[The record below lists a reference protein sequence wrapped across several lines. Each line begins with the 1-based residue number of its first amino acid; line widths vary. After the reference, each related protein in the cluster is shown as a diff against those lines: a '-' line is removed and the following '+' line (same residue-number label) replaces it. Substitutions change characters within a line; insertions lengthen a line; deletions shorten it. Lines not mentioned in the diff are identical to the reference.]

1 MSITTLIGFFVSV
14 GLFIGVVL
22 EGTNNPTIFF
32 SLSGI
37 LIVVGGT
44 LAATFVGYEARYV
57 AVAIGGLAGIFS
69 PQRFGRD
76 FLNQE
81 VGRIVRWA
89 YVAQQR
95 GMVAL
100 EAESKKVESDP
111 FLKFSLELLLSG
123 YSAAEI
129 KGNLTAMADST
140 FGRNLIGASI
150 LKTMGAAA
158 PAFGMIGTLIGLI
171 IMLDTLG
178 DDPTQIGPGLA
189 IALTTTLYAVLL
201 ARMFFL
207 PAASKMVQRE
217 QILKFRSTLISEGV
231 IMLAERKSP
240 RNIQDRMNSFLDPS
254 IRFDIEKQLRGEKAG
269 GGAAKAAKAG

>member
-1 MSITTLIGFFVSV
+1 MSITTLIGFLVSV

-22 EGTNNPTIFF
+22 DGTNNPVIFF
-32 SLSGI
+32 SLSGL

-44 LAATFVGYEARYV
+44 LAATFVGFEARYV
-57 AVAIGGLAGIFS
+57 GSAIVGLASIFS

-76 FLNQE
+76 FMNHE
-81 VGRIVRWA
+81 VGRVVRWA
-89 YVAQQR
+89 YLAQQR

-100 EAESKKVESDP
+100 EQESKKVEADP

-129 KGNLTAMADST
+129 KSNLIAMAETGFS
-140 FGRNLIGASI
+140 RNLIGASI
-150 LKTMGAAA
+150 LKAMGAAA

-207 PAASKMVQRE
+207 PAASKMTQRE
-217 QILKFRSTLISEGV
+217 QIRKFRYLLITEGV

-254 IRFDIEKQLRGEKAG
+254 IRFDIEKQLRGDRTGATEK
-269 GGAAKAAKAG
+269 KAKAG